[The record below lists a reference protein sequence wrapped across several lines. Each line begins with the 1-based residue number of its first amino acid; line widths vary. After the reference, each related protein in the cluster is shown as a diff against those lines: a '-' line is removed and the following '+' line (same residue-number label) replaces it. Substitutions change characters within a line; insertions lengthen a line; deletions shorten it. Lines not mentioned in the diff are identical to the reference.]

1 MCMALSLSHSDGT
14 KTAHGKSACNAEEL
28 SSILETYIQSQMCWC
43 APVISEHID
52 PWGCCP
58 AGLIS
63 SSRPMRDCIKTQG
76 GDWRATA
83 MAKRVLAQL
92 SQRTQVWFLAL
103 ILVILQLTVI
113 SIPEDMMLFQQSLS
127 LSLLQHQTKLVV
139 PEERHPWLTFV
150 FHKEVHNPQPQKQYI
165 NSVSQLPHG
174 NNLPSSSYKIQ
185 LNWRDGPLF

>member
-1 MCMALSLSHSDGT
+1 MGRGLNLNSSHYLQETMCCSCSIFCSDLSFNNLGYLPRIHTTLPSVNTMELWNTELMCMALSLSHSDGK
-14 KTAHGKSACNAEEL
+14 KTAHGKSACNAEEP

-127 LSLLQHQTKLVV
+127 LSLL
-139 PEERHPWLTFV
+139 
-150 FHKEVHNPQPQKQYI
+150 
-165 NSVSQLPHG
+165 
-174 NNLPSSSYKIQ
+174 
-185 LNWRDGPLF
+185 